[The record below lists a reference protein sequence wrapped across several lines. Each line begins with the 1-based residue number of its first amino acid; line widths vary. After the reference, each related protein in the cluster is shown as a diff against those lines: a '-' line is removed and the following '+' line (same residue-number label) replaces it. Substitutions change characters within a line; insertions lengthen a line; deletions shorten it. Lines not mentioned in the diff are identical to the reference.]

1 MEQQQT
7 QFNYKDIVIEQLSFR
22 IADLENFAK
31 KLVQEN
37 EQLRKELS
45 EATIKED

>member
-1 MEQQQT
+1 MEQQ

-22 IADLENFAK
+22 IADLETFVK
-31 KLVQEN
+31 RLLQEN
-37 EQLRKELS
+37 EQLKKELS